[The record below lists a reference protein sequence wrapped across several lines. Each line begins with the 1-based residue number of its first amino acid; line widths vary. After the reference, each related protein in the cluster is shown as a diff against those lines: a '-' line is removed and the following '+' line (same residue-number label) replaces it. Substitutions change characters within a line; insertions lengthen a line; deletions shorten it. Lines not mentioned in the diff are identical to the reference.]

1 MTTLSNQKQWKPWM
15 AFVLEG
21 LVLVLSITV
30 CTAMQMNWGWTGL
43 ILTELLFLVLGIGT
57 ALLHKT
63 PLSEVFPVSI
73 PSPSE
78 LGGVLVLSVAGMMLS
93 MIATGISLAV
103 VPQSLAELQ
112 GIGDFIYA
120 GYSLPVMVLVVALMP
135 AVCEETLHRGAIL
148 SHLRSLK
155 SDKTIILLMGI
166 FFGLFHLSVSKFLST
181 AVLGGL
187 LSYLVVKKNNLILP
201 MTMHFLNN
209 LYSVVAGSMSGGVS
223 ESVSVVQSMPALQLV
238 GSYCIFGFLAPLFL
252 ILAMRL
258 VDPNGN
264 KNRRWLIASLCSVAL
279 LIVGVACVALSI

>member
-1 MTTLSNQKQWKPWM
+1 MTTLSNQEKWKPWM

-21 LVLVLSITV
+21 LVLILLITA
-30 CTAMQMNWGWTGL
+30 CSTMQASWGWVGL
-43 ILTELLFLVLGIGT
+43 ILTELLFLVLAVGT

-63 PLSEVFPVSI
+63 PLREVFPLHA
-73 PSPSE
+73 PTLRE
-78 LGGVLVLSVAGMMLS
+78 MGGVVVLGVAGVMLS

-103 VPQSLAELQ
+103 APQSLAELQ
-112 GIGDFIYA
+112 GIGEFIYA

-135 AVCEETLHRGAIL
+135 AICEETLHRGAIL

-187 LSYLVVKKNNLILP
+187 LSYLVIKKNNLILP

-209 LYSVVAGSMSGGVS
+209 LYSVVVGSMSGGVR
-223 ESVSVVQSMPALQLV
+223 ESMSAVQSIPALQLV
-238 GSYCIFGFLAPLFL
+238 GTYCIFGFLAPVLL
-252 ILAMRL
+252 MLALRL
-258 VDPNGN
+258 VDPDGN
-264 KNRRWLIASLCSVAL
+264 KNRRWLTASLCSVAL
-279 LIVGVACVALSI
+279 LIVGVACVTLSI